1 MVGGSWSTRRELLEA
16 PGEHANPTQKGPRL
30 ESNLGL
36 SCCEVTAVTTA
47 TVTTVELTIS
57 LRHGVNKLAPLARHF
72 GESPHSELVERAAV
86 ERDDVFGGLV
96 PVVGVHPRVLSPL
109 ADRLVLYAVF
119 NDASVGIFGGQPPQL
134 DGRHGQRQGLDI
146 PRGRRT

>member
-1 MVGGSWSTRRELLEA
+1 MTR
-16 PGEHANPTQKGPRL
+16 
-30 ESNLGL
+30 
-36 SCCEVTAVTTA
+36 
-47 TVTTVELTIS
+47 VELTIS
-57 LRHGVNKLAPLARHF
+57 LRHSVNKLAPLARHF

-96 PVVGVHPRVLSPL
+96 PVVGVHPGVLPPL

-134 DGRHGQRQGLDI
+134 DGRHGQRQGLDTA
-146 PRGRRT
+146 RG